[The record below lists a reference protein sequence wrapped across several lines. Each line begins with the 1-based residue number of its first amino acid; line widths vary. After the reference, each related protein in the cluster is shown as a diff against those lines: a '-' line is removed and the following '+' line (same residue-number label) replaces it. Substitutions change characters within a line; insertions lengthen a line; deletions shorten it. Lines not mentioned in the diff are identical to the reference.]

1 MNVKAIFDR
10 YKVAVIDDKCFDP
23 IRQIYVK
30 ATPEEIVR
38 QKTIKYM
45 MNRLEIP
52 RTKIIIERSLGSLG
66 VSGSR
71 KRIDIGVL
79 DEEDLIMAVVECK
92 ASLLGID
99 EAAHAQ
105 AEDYLKRLNTRYFFV
120 TDGNSIT
127 GYYFNTLQFIKLEEI
142 PKYSEWYYYPS
153 GE

>member
-1 MNVKAIFDR
+1 MNVKSIFDR
-10 YKVAVIDDKCFDP
+10 YKVPTVDDKCFDP

-38 QKTIKYM
+38 QKTIKYLM
-45 MNRLEIP
+45 KRLEVP
-52 RTKIIIERSLGSLG
+52 QKKIIIERSLGSLG
-66 VSGSR
+66 VSGSK
-71 KRIDIGVL
+71 KRIDIGIL

-105 AEDYLKRLNTRYFFV
+105 AEDYLRSLNTRYFFV

-127 GYYFNTLQFIKLEEI
+127 GYFFNTLQFIKLEEI
-142 PKYSEWYYYPS
+142 PKYSEWYNYPS
-153 GE
+153 EG